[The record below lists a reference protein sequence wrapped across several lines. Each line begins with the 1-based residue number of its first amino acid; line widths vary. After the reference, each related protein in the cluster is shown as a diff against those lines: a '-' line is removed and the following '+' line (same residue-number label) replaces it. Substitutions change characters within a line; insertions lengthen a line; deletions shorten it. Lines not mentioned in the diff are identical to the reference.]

1 VSGEDAEDG
10 EQGEDSQ
17 DRGNGQTTA
26 AAHHSDEGEPGADVQ
41 GRQYAEPTEDVGLE
55 GPGQQ
60 SLPDLGALLSKLG
73 EVQQN
78 LQQAQETAAAKVLEG
93 RAGGGAVRVRATGGL
108 EFEAVVIDP
117 SVVDPD
123 DVDLLQDLILAALRD
138 VVEQAHTETAQVLGG
153 IDLEGGLGG
162 LLGG

>member
-1 VSGEDAEDG
+1 
-10 EQGEDSQ
+10 
-17 DRGNGQTTA
+17 
-26 AAHHSDEGEPGADVQ
+26 
-41 GRQYAEPTEDVGLE
+41 
-55 GPGQQ
+55 
-60 SLPDLGALLSKLG
+60 
-73 EVQQN
+73 
-78 LQQAQETAAAKVLEG
+78 
-93 RAGGGAVRVRATGGL
+93 VRVRATGGL
-108 EFEAVVIDP
+108 EFEAVVIDR